1 MTSKDSIAR
10 IPELAGGL
18 AGAAFGDYERLVKV
32 VGEAGVELLEPLRCN
47 PDGTSKYD
55 LSVYPEGAANTRAS
69 VLKAKGEDKY
79 IAEKEIS
86 ADLIERIGAEN
97 HFTFTEDWRMGQVE
111 KRRQARQVHPGSEGA
126 HRKSESQSL
135 RTQPRRS
142 ADCDISLL
150 LRRKRAMLTAR

>member
-1 MTSKDSIAR
+1 MKRIISALLCVVMLLCILPMSVFAQDKATPLILVQGYSGPSLFYDLGGENAHQVWGINMDDLKKIVIAR

-86 ADLIERIGAEN
+86 ADLIERIGAEAQ
-97 HFTFTEDWRMGQVE
+97 E
-111 KRRQARQVHPGSEGA
+111 
-126 HRKSESQSL
+126 
-135 RTQPRRS
+135 
-142 ADCDISLL
+142 
-150 LRRKRAMLTAR
+150 